1 MSMERRDQQNLNL
14 VFSTQSVSNS
24 RENGQKDLTQFETRE
39 SWKTRISFKAQDKS
53 CTFSNLMKHI
63 NTDVLHEAF
72 KAIGGKKALGV
83 DQVSKSAYG
92 KNLNENLENLSMK
105 IQNGS
110 YRPLPKREVLIPK
123 SNGKMRPIAI
133 ASFEDKLVDWCA
145 GAILTEIYEP
155 LFIRNSFG
163 YRPKK
168 SAHGAIEASYSSLEN
183 GEREN
188 VVEIDF
194 SNFFNTIPHKK
205 LMKILEKRIAD
216 KRFLGLIR
224 RLLTGEILKSTGE
237 KIVSEVGTP
246 QGGIASPILA
256 NIYLNEVLDQWFL
269 ENYASYNNIIVRY
282 ADDAVFFFKRKDDAT
297 KFMTA
302 LKVRVENYGI
312 SLNEEKTQQL
322 TLGKKD
328 RGSFNFLGFTFYRG
342 KQGKRKILKIKTQK
356 EKLIKG
362 ISEFYDWIKSNRN
375 RMKLSELWKIAKSKI
390 IGHLNYYGY
399 AMNNLKINHF
409 YFEVKDALFKWLNR
423 RSQKRSYTIEGF
435 EERIRNFPLMVNVE
449 SCKLKQLGRS
459 FGRI

>member
-1 MSMERRDQQNLNL
+1 MPIERRDQQSLNL
-14 VFSTQSVSNS
+14 VEGTQTASNS
-24 RENGQKDLTQFETRE
+24 STTGQKDLTQFETRE
-39 SWKTRISFKAQDKS
+39 SWKTRISFRAQDKN

-63 NTDVLHEAF
+63 NIEVLHEAF
-72 KAIGGKKALGV
+72 KAIDGKKALGV
-83 DQVSKSAYG
+83 DQISKSAYG
-92 KNLNENLENLSMK
+92 KNLNDNLENLVTR
-105 IQNGS
+105 IQRGT
-110 YRPLPKREVLIPK
+110 YRPIPKREVLIPK
-123 SNGKMRPIAI
+123 ANGKTRPIAI
-133 ASFEDKLVDWCA
+133 ASFEDKLVDWCV
-145 GAILTEIYEP
+145 GAILTPIYEP

-163 YRPKK
+163 YRPNK
-168 SAHGAIEASYSSLEN
+168 SAHGAIEACYSSLEN
-183 GEREN
+183 GSREN

-194 SNFFNTIPHKK
+194 SNFFNTIPHKQ

-216 KRFLGLIR
+216 NRFLGLVR

-237 KIVSEVGTP
+237 TLVSEVGTP

-282 ADDAVFFFKRKDDAT
+282 ADDAVFFFKEKDDAT
-297 KFMTA
+297 KFVTE
-302 LKVRVENYGI
+302 LKARVESYGI

-328 RGSFNFLGFTFYRG
+328 KGSFNFLGFTFYRG

-356 EKLIKG
+356 GKLIKG
-362 ISEFYDWIKSNRN
+362 ISEFYDWIKTNRN
-375 RMKLSELWKIAKSKI
+375 RMKLKELWKIAKAKI
-390 IGHLNYYGY
+390 VGHLNYYGY

-409 YFEVKDALFKWLNR
+409 YFEAQKALFKWLNR

-435 EERIRNFPLMVNVE
+435 QERIKNFPLMANVE
-449 SCKLKQLGRS
+449 KIKWKQLGKS

>member
-14 VFSTQSVSNS
+14 VFGTLSASNS
-24 RENGQKDLTQFETRE
+24 RAKGQKDLTQFETRE
-39 SWKTRISFKAQDKS
+39 SWKTRISFKAQDKR

-63 NTDVLHEAF
+63 NIDVLHEAF
-72 KAIGGKKALGV
+72 KAIDGKKALGV

-92 KNLNENLENLSMK
+92 KNLNENIEILAMK

-163 YRPKK
+163 YRPRK
-168 SAHGAIEASYSSLEN
+168 SAHGAIEACYSSLEN
-183 GEREN
+183 GSREN

-194 SNFFNTIPHKK
+194 SNFFNTIPHNK
-205 LMKILEKRIAD
+205 LMRILEKRIAD
-216 KRFLGLIR
+216 KRFLGLVR

-237 KIVSEVGTP
+237 TIASVVGTP

-256 NIYLNEVLDQWFL
+256 NIYLDEVLDQWFL

-282 ADDAVFFFKRKDDAT
+282 ADDAVFFFKSKDDAT
-297 KFMTA
+297 KFTTE
-302 LKVRVENYGI
+302 LKARVESYGI

-362 ISEFYDWIKSNRN
+362 INEFYDWIKSNRN
-375 RMKLSELWKIAKSKI
+375 RMKLSELWKIAKAKI

-435 EERIRNFPLMVNVE
+435 EERIRNFPLMGIVE
-449 SCKLKQLGRS
+449 SSKWKQLGRS

>member
-14 VFSTQSVSNS
+14 VESTQSASNS
-24 RENGQKDLTQFETRE
+24 REDGQKDLTQFETRE
-39 SWKTRISFKAQDKS
+39 SWKTRISFKAQDKN

-63 NTDVLHEAF
+63 NIDVLHEAF
-72 KAIGGKKALGV
+72 KEIDGKKALGV

-92 KNLNENLENLSMK
+92 KNLNENIEFLAIK

-133 ASFEDKLVDWCA
+133 ASFEDKLVDWCV

-163 YRPKK
+163 YRPQK
-168 SAHGAIEASYSSLEN
+168 SAHGAIEACYSSLEN
-183 GEREN
+183 GSREN

-194 SNFFNTIPHKK
+194 SNFFNTIPHNK
-205 LMKILEKRIAD
+205 LMRILEKRIAD
-216 KRFLGLIR
+216 KRFLGLVR

-237 KIVSEVGTP
+237 TIASVVGTP

-282 ADDAVFFFKRKDDAT
+282 ADDAVFFFKNKDDAT
-297 KFMTA
+297 KFTTE
-302 LKVRVENYGI
+302 LKARVESYGI

-362 ISEFYDWIKSNRN
+362 INEFYDWIKSNRN
-375 RMKLSELWKIAKSKI
+375 RMKLSELWKIAKAKI

-409 YFEVKDALFKWLNR
+409 YFKVKDALFKWLNR

-435 EERIRNFPLMVNVE
+435 EERIRNFPLMGNVE
-449 SCKLKQLGRS
+449 SSKWKQLGRS

>member
-1 MSMERRDQQNLNL
+1 
-14 VFSTQSVSNS
+14 
-24 RENGQKDLTQFETRE
+24 
-39 SWKTRISFKAQDKS
+39 
-53 CTFSNLMKHI
+53 MKHI
-63 NTDVLHEAF
+63 NIDVLHEAF
-72 KAIGGKKALGV
+72 KAIDGKKALGV

-92 KNLNENLENLSMK
+92 KNLNENIEILAMK

-163 YRPKK
+163 YRPRK
-168 SAHGAIEASYSSLEN
+168 SAHGAIEACYSSLEN
-183 GEREN
+183 GSREN

-194 SNFFNTIPHKK
+194 SNFFNTIPHNK
-205 LMKILEKRIAD
+205 LMRILEKRIAD
-216 KRFLGLIR
+216 KRFLGLVR

-237 KIVSEVGTP
+237 TIASVVGTP

-256 NIYLNEVLDQWFL
+256 NIYLDEVLDQWFL

-282 ADDAVFFFKRKDDAT
+282 ADDAVFFFKSKDDAT
-297 KFMTA
+297 KFTTE
-302 LKVRVENYGI
+302 LKARVESYGI

-362 ISEFYDWIKSNRN
+362 INEFYDWIKSNRN
-375 RMKLSELWKIAKSKI
+375 RMKLSELWKIAKAKI

-435 EERIRNFPLMVNVE
+435 EERIRNFPLMGIVE
-449 SCKLKQLGRS
+449 SSKWKQLGRS

>member
-1 MSMERRDQQNLNL
+1 MERRDQQNLAL
-14 VFSTQSVSNS
+14 IEGTQSVFNS
-24 RENGQKDLTQFETRE
+24 RVNGQKELTQFETSE
-39 SWKTRISFKAQDKS
+39 SWKIRISLKAQNKN

-63 NTDVLHEAF
+63 NIDVLHEAF
-72 KAIGGKKALGV
+72 EAINGKKALGV

-92 KNLNENLENLSMK
+92 KNLNENLEILAMK

-168 SAHGAIEASYSSLEN
+168 SAHGAIEACYSSLEN
-183 GEREN
+183 GSREN

-216 KRFLGLIR
+216 KRFLGLVR

-237 KIVSEVGTP
+237 TIVSDVGTP

-256 NIYLNEVLDQWFL
+256 NIYLNEVLDQWFI

-282 ADDAVFFFKRKDDAT
+282 ADDAVFFFKGKDDAAN
-297 KFMTA
+297 FMTA
-302 LKVRVENYGI
+302 LKARVESYGI

-356 EKLIKG
+356 ENSHG
-362 ISEFYDWIKSNRN
+362 
-375 RMKLSELWKIAKSKI
+375 
-390 IGHLNYYGY
+390 
-399 AMNNLKINHF
+399 
-409 YFEVKDALFKWLNR
+409 R
-423 RSQKRSYTIEGF
+423 RRTAAYRQRKH
-435 EERIRNFPLMVNVE
+435 
-449 SCKLKQLGRS
+449 
-459 FGRI
+459 